1 MKNEIKKILNIRT
14 KELKDILEKAFQRE
28 KLEYDSI
35 HPSYNSINDKNDDE
49 ILFITCYVEKNTPY
63 GIHIDN
69 RLEEQKWVIDV
80 VIMKPDLRFE
90 VINKLQNNG
99 FKCEEYNEE
108 CHGEFAGHIKL
119 LELNRNSDLNDIK
132 DINIKLMKIFQ

>member
-14 KELKDILEKAFQRE
+14 KELKDIIEKAFQRE

-49 ILFITCYVEKNTPY
+49 ILFITCYVEKNIPY

-99 FKCEEYNEE
+99 FKCEEYNGE